1 MRAQIAQLLMFTS
14 IGTITRDMFGVV
26 FNLYLRE
33 NLVTNQEIGNITSFM
48 LWGSAIIGFVMSLL
62 AETIGRKK
70 VLFISALLVPL
81 FNIGMIVIP
90 DPAALNAISFF
101 RGGIGILSQTV
112 VSAIIVHMTEN
123 RNRAK
128 VFGLNIGLMMA
139 SGVLG
144 NLLGG
149 FFGEWFGLREA
160 LYLSTALNCISFIP
174 LLRIKVPDI
183 RIAIRKVLD
192 FSMIKPEQKKILTLY
207 YLSTM
212 SIGFGAGLFIHFG
225 NLIYKDLFGLS
236 SAAIGVAL
244 SIAQLGTAAGNIFS
258 HVLARRV
265 GPLQLRF
272 WSEMLVIPL
281 MISLIVV
288 RQPAL
293 FVLLYT
299 LRFILMN
306 SASPILTTII
316 NSFIPKEK
324 IATLAGINAFLNN
337 SVRGI
342 AAMLFGLIVGAS
354 VSGYNLLFSV
364 STAFYALNAVFSFIF
379 LMRYRSHPIVLSLY
393 PNRKDPQPAIPPR
406 PPLT

>member
-1 MRAQIAQLLMFTS
+1 MRARIVELLVFTS
-14 IGTITRDMFGVV
+14 ISALTRDMFSVV

-33 NLVTNQEIGNITSFM
+33 KLLTNQEIGNITSFM
-48 LWGSAIIGFVMSLL
+48 LWGSAIIGFAMSLL

-70 VLFISALLVPL
+70 VLIISAFLFPL
-81 FNIGMIVIP
+81 FNIGMIAIP
-90 DPAALNAISFF
+90 NPAVLNLISFL

-112 VSAIIVHMTEN
+112 VSAMIVYMTEN

-139 SGVLG
+139 SGVFG

-149 FFGEWFGLREA
+149 YFGEWFGLRQA
-160 LYLSTALNCISFIP
+160 LYLSILLYCFSFIP
-174 LLRIKVPDI
+174 LLRIKVPDYKV
-183 RIAIRKVLD
+183 AIRKVLD
-192 FSMIKPEQKKILTLY
+192 FSMINKEQKKILMLFY
-207 YLSTM
+207 CSTM
-212 SIGFGAGLFIHFG
+212 TVGFGAGLFIHFG

-236 SAAIGVAL
+236 SAAIGIAL
-244 SIAQLGTAAGNIFS
+244 SIAQLGTAAGNVFS
-258 HVLARRV
+258 HVFARRV
-265 GPLQLRF
+265 GPLQFRF

-281 MISLIVV
+281 MVSLIVV

-316 NSFIPKEK
+316 NSFVPKEK
-324 IATLAGINAFLNN
+324 IATIAGMNALLNN

-342 AAMLFGLIVGAS
+342 AAMLFGMIVGTS
-354 VSGYNLLFSV
+354 VSGYNLLFTI
-364 STAFYALNAVFSFIF
+364 STAFYALNAVFSFLF
-379 LMRYRSHPIVLSLY
+379 LIGYRRHPIVLSLY